1 MGQTTKPARS
11 RAAFLASLREK
22 SRESC
27 FNRPML
33 DNYHSF
39 LVTGGLGFAG
49 RHLTETLLRL
59 GKEVTVLDN
68 IRTATDTHPP
78 LGAMLRIADIRDSRE
93 VAEAVTGVDVVF
105 HLAANAN
112 GTLSITHPRLDF
124 ETNTVGTFSLAE
136 RLLGGDIQ
144 RFVYVSSAS
153 VYGRPRHFPIDEDHP
168 TRPFVPYGASKLSGE
183 VTCLALHHA
192 CGLPV
197 VVGRPFCVYGPGT
210 NPQEEMVEVGRYLRW
225 HLNDQPIQIVGDL
238 ERKTRD
244 FVHVS
249 DLVAGLLVIADR
261 GGLGEV
267 FNIGSGQEISMR
279 QLVEMIADATGRTP
293 ALRVISDIA
302 DDTYRLVADISKLE
316 ELGYRPTKPFGEG
329 VRELA
334 DQLGPAP
341 ELPGTPT
348 IFVRGQQSES

>member
-1 MGQTTKPARS
+1 MPDPIECLEKPG
-11 RAAFLASLREK
+11 ET
-22 SRESC
+22 C
-27 FNRPML
+27 FNGRVL

-39 LVTGGLGFAG
+39 LVTGGLGFVG
-49 RHLTETLLRL
+49 RHLTEALLAL

-68 IRTATDTHPP
+68 TRTATDTRPP
-78 LGAMLRIADIRDSRE
+78 PGTTLRIADIRHSHE
-93 VAEAVTGVDVVF
+93 VAEALIGVDVVF

-112 GTLSITHPRLDF
+112 GSLSITQPRLDF

-136 RLLGGDIQ
+136 SILDSDIR

-153 VYGRPRHFPIDEDHP
+153 VYGRPQRFPMDEDHP

-197 VVGRPFCVYGPGT
+197 VVGRPFCIYGPGT
-210 NPQEEMVEVGRYLRW
+210 NPHEEMVEVGRYLRW
-225 HLNDQPIQIVGDL
+225 HLNDQPIQVIGDL
-238 ERKTRD
+238 DGKTRD

-249 DLVAGLLVIADR
+249 DLVNGLLLIADR
-261 GGLGEV
+261 ARTGEV

-279 QLVEMIADATGRTP
+279 QLVETIGAATGREP
-293 ALRVISDIA
+293 ALRVISEIT
-302 DDTYRLVADISKLE
+302 DDTYRLVADVSKLE
-316 ELGYRPTKPFGEG
+316 GLGYRPAMHFGKG
-329 VRELA
+329 IRELA

-341 ELPGTPT
+341 ELPDSPT
-348 IFVRGQQSES
+348 IFVRGQRAES

>member
-1 MGQTTKPARS
+1 
-11 RAAFLASLREK
+11 
-22 SRESC
+22 
-27 FNRPML
+27 ML
-33 DNYHSF
+33 DKYRSF
-39 LVTGGLGFAG
+39 LVTGGLGFVG
-49 RHLTETLLRL
+49 RHLTEALLAL
-59 GKEVTVLDN
+59 GKEVTILDN
-68 IRTATDTHPP
+68 SRTAIDTRPP
-78 LGAMLRIADIRDSRE
+78 PGAMLRVADIRHSHE
-93 VAEAVTGVDVVF
+93 VAEAVAGVDVVF

-112 GTLSITHPRLDF
+112 GTLSITQPRLDF

-136 RLLGGDIQ
+136 AFLGSDIR

-153 VYGRPRHFPIDEDHP
+153 VYGRPQYFPMDEDHP

-197 VVGRPFCVYGPGT
+197 VVGRPFCIYGSGT
-210 NPQEEMVEVGRYLRW
+210 NPHEEMVEVGRYLRW

-238 ERKTRD
+238 DRKTRD

-249 DLVAGLLVIADR
+249 DLVNGLLVIADR
-261 GGLGEV
+261 AKTGEV

-279 QLVEMIADATGRTP
+279 ELVDTIGAATGQEP
-293 ALRVISDIA
+293 ALRVISEIE

-316 ELGYRPTKPFGEG
+316 GLGYRPVMHFGKG
-329 VRELA
+329 IRELA

-341 ELPGTPT
+341 ELPVAPT
-348 IFVRGQQSES
+348 IFARGQQAES

>member
-1 MGQTTKPARS
+1 
-11 RAAFLASLREK
+11 
-22 SRESC
+22 
-27 FNRPML
+27 ML
-33 DNYHSF
+33 DNYHRF
-39 LVTGGLGFAG
+39 LVTGGLGFVG
-49 RHLTETLLRL
+49 RHLTETLLGL

-68 IRTATDTHPP
+68 TRTATDTRPP
-78 LGAMLRIADIRDSRE
+78 QGAMLRTADIRDCRE
-93 VAEAVTGVDVVF
+93 VTAAVAGVDVVF

-112 GTLSITHPRLDF
+112 GTLSITQPRLDF
-124 ETNTVGTFSLAE
+124 ETNVVGTFSLAE
-136 RLLGGDIQ
+136 TLLNSDIR

-153 VYGRPRHFPIDEDHP
+153 VYGRPQRFPMDEDHP

-183 VTCLALHHA
+183 VVCLALHHA

-197 VVGRPFCVYGPGT
+197 VVGRPFCIYGPGT

-238 ERKTRD
+238 DRKTRD

-261 GGLGEV
+261 ARTGEV

-279 QLVEMIADATGRTP
+279 RLVETIGAATGRAP
-293 ALRVISDIA
+293 ALRVIPEIT

-329 VRELA
+329 VHELA
-334 DQLGPAP
+334 DQLGLAP
-341 ELPGTPT
+341 ELPGTST

>member
-1 MGQTTKPARS
+1 
-11 RAAFLASLREK
+11 
-22 SRESC
+22 
-27 FNRPML
+27 ML
-33 DNYHSF
+33 DNYDSF
-39 LVTGGLGFAG
+39 LVTGGLGFVG
-49 RHLTETLLRL
+49 RHLTEALLAL
-59 GKEVTVLDN
+59 GKKVTVLDN
-68 IRTATDTHPP
+68 TRTATDTRPP
-78 LGAMLRIADIRDSRE
+78 PGATLRIADIRHPRE
-93 VAEAVTGVDVVF
+93 VAEAATGVDVVF

-112 GTLSITHPRLDF
+112 GTLSITQPRLDF
-124 ETNTVGTFSLAE
+124 ETNTVGTFSFAE
-136 RLLGGDIQ
+136 SLLDSDIR

-153 VYGRPRHFPIDEDHP
+153 VYGKPQRFPMDEDHP

-197 VVGRPFCVYGPGT
+197 VVGRPFCIYGPGT
-210 NPQEEMVEVGRYLRW
+210 NPREEMVEVGRYLRW

-238 ERKTRD
+238 DRKTRD

-261 GGLGEV
+261 ARTGEV

-279 QLVEMIADATGRTP
+279 QLVEAIGAATGQEP
-293 ALRVISDIA
+293 ALRVISEIE
-302 DDTYRLVADISKLE
+302 DDTYRLVADVSKLE
-316 ELGYRPTKPFGEG
+316 GLGYRAAMDFGKG

-341 ELPGTPT
+341 ELPDSPT
-348 IFVRGQQSES
+348 IFVRGQQAES